1 MGQDASKQSIRVLP
15 AGSDGPLETTVLA
28 VANQKGGVGKTATAV
43 NVAAG
48 LANMARR
55 TLLVD
60 LDPQG
65 NATSA
70 LGLPLQ
76 RLGAYELLIGMSS
89 LGEVTVESG
98 RERLNLMPACEDMA
112 ALELEVGGEPDR
124 NERLRKCLAA
134 ATGAYHY
141 VVVDCPPTLGLL
153 TINGLIA
160 ANEVLV
166 PVQCEYLALEGLVR
180 FVTTLDTV
188 SDIRG
193 EGPLRRRYLMTMYDR
208 RTRLSREVVQDMRGH
223 LGDEVVR
230 SVIPRSVRM
239 AEAPGFGRTIF
250 EHDPGGAAASAYRT
264 LCKEISG
271 ATEA

>member
-1 MGQDASKQSIRVLP
+1 MGQDASKQSIHVLP

-48 LANMARR
+48 LAKMARR

-70 LGLPLQ
+70 LGLPLR
-76 RLGAYELLIGMSS
+76 RLGAYQLLIGMSS
-89 LGEVTVESG
+89 LGEVTAESG

-124 NERLRKCLAA
+124 NERLLKCLATA
-134 ATGAYHY
+134 RGAYHY
-141 VVVDCPPTLGLL
+141 VVLDCPPTLGLL
-153 TINGLIA
+153 TINGLMA

-188 SDIRG
+188 SEIRG

-208 RTRLSREVVQDMRGH
+208 RTRLSREVVQDMRAHFGA
-223 LGDEVVR
+223 EVVR
-230 SVIPRSVRM
+230 SVIPRSVRL

-264 LCKEISG
+264 LCQEISG
-271 ATEA
+271 ATKA